1 MVPSNI
7 FCRVSH
13 EMNVSHEIMKGLTSA
28 ERQKVESPV
37 LLVASGLAVLL
48 DMLHRRLLASIELQ
62 ADLAGEPLKTGW
74 ILDQLVLDNFL
85 LEFLLLET
93 DPSKVLTRLLDVD
106 DTDIA
111 WHSDDKNPVCV
122 SAEMTVPTVLIV
134 LEVALT
140 HWAPLKAFLRVD
152 ICLDM
157 RFEVGARFRRRSWC
171 NRSKPRLKL
180 DACSRHLN

>member
-1 MVPSNI
+1 
-7 FCRVSH
+7 VSCQQCFTW
-13 EMNVSHEIMKGLTSA
+13 ELGVATSA

-37 LLVASGLAVLL
+37 LLIASGFAVLL
-48 DMLHRRLLASIELQ
+48 DVLHCRLFTPIELQ

-74 ILDQLVLDNFL
+74 ILDKLVLNNFL

-93 DPSKVLTRLLDVD
+93 DPSKVLTRLLNVD

-111 WHSDDKNPVCV
+111 WHSDDKNPVSV
-122 SAEMTVPTVLIV
+122 SAEMTVPTALIV

-140 HWAPLKAFLRVD
+140 HWATLKAFLRID

-157 RFEVGARFRRRSWC
+157 GLEVGTGFRRRSWC
-171 NRSKPRLKL
+171 NVSKPRLKL
-180 DACSRHLN
+180 DQACSRHLN